1 MVIINGKAAKALE
14 ISSWL
19 KSKGL
24 VHEQD
29 YTWHLLSANK
39 QIVFSFQ
46 DPKWE
51 SMLVLKYDF

>member
-1 MVIINGKAAKALE
+1 MVIVNGKAAKALE
-14 ISSWL
+14 ISGWL

-24 VHEQD
+24 IHEQD
-29 YTWHLLSANK
+29 YTWHLTSANK

-51 SMLVLKYDF
+51 SILVLKYDH